1 MSIRN
6 QPKGIV
12 KIANIASFRGPKS
25 LLYSDSFVIESDSK
39 VRGIQLRGD
48 MIWTGYTLAGI
59 F

>member
-6 QPKGIV
+6 QSEGIV
-12 KIANIASFRGPKS
+12 KIVNIASSRSPKS

-48 MIWTGYTLAGI
+48 MVWTVYILAGI